1 MDANQKPKEL
11 SDYAKETILHK
22 ARQIIGKAGFT
33 KHDLDDLMQ
42 ELTLDLLERLPKFDP
57 NKAAHTTFVARVIER
72 KISKLIRHR
81 KQEKRDYRRETN
93 SLSESVET
101 EFGSVERAQ
110 TISQDEYDRRIGRHG
125 RTEAERLDMHLD
137 VSLAIAQLPPD
148 LKPMAERLLTHSI
161 TEVARE
167 FGISRGHF
175 YEVAVA
181 RLRAIFEDKGLGAY
195 L

>member
-1 MDANQKPKEL
+1 METNHKQNGIDE
-11 SDYAKETILHK
+11 YAARLIRHK
-22 ARQIIGKAGFT
+22 AYQLIGTAGFT
-33 KHDLDDLMQ
+33 ESDREDLEQ
-42 ELTLDLLERLPKFDP
+42 EMALDLIMRLPKFDP

-125 RTEAERLDMHLD
+125 RPEAERLDMHLD
-137 VSLAIAQLPPD
+137 VSLAISQLPPD

-161 TEVARE
+161 TEVASE

-181 RLRAIFEDKGLGAY
+181 RLRAIFQDKGLGEY

>member
-1 MDANQKPKEL
+1 MDANHNPKEL
-11 SDYAKETILHK
+11 TDYAKETILHK
-22 ARQIIGKAGFT
+22 ARQLIGKAGFT
-33 KHDLDDLMQ
+33 QHDLDDLMQ

-81 KQEKRDYRRETN
+81 KQWKRDYRRETN

-110 TISQDEYDRRIGRHG
+110 TISQDEYDRNIGRHG
-125 RTEAERLDMHLD
+125 RTEADRLDMRLD
-137 VSLAIAQLPPD
+137 VSLAISQLPPD

-181 RLRAIFEDKGLGAY
+181 RLRAIFEDKGLGDY